1 MATITFSGTGSHADW
16 NVAGNW
22 TGGVLPASTDTASL
36 AGPATNVFL
45 TGTPVTIASVTLTTQ
60 DLFVGGSAIGGG
72 TGAGSLAATG
82 GIAVSGGHNLVS
94 VDGSTITATGGF
106 SLAAANDALG
116 GGGTFNGPI
125 TNAGVVRADGEF
137 FGLGPL
143 IVNGA
148 ISGPGGIE
156 IYAGSSLQLNG
167 ATAETVV
174 VDNLN
179 GDPAGT
185 GTLALGTPGSF
196 TGAISIAAGNT
207 LDLVLTGQTI
217 TSAAFN
223 TPGTLTVA
231 AGGTTENFLVSGASG
246 ASFSGS
252 SLTVG
257 QGVVCFARGTRI
269 ATPTGA
275 VAVEDLSD
283 GDVVLTARGEE
294 QAITWIGRRRVDCRR
309 HPEPRQVWPVR
320 IRAGAFGPA
329 LPARDL
335 YVSPQHAIYDQGV
348 LIPARLLVNGRTITQ
363 KHVARVEYFHI
374 ELARH
379 DILLAEGLPAESYL
393 DTGDRA
399 TFENA
404 GGAIVLHPDF
414 SRWAWDA
421 RACAELKV
429 TGPELDVVRAK
440 LAQRAEAIGERAAAA
455 V

>member
-1 MATITFSGTGSHADW
+1 MATISFIGTGTHADW
-16 NVAGNW
+16 NTTTNWQGGALPTSADSAALAG
-22 TGGVLPASTDTASL
+22 TAS
-36 AGPATNVFL
+36 NVFL
-45 TGTPVTIASVTLTTQ
+45 TGTPVTVQSVTLTTD
-60 DLFVGGSAIGGG
+60 DLFVGGSTLGGG
-72 TGAGSLAATG
+72 TGAGALATTG

-94 VDGSTITATGGF
+94 VAGSTITATGGF

-116 GGGTFNGPI
+116 GGGTFNGAI

-156 IYAGSSLQLNG
+156 IYAGSELDLTG

-185 GTLALGTPGSF
+185 GTLTLGTPASF
-196 TGAISIAAGNT
+196 TGVIDVTAGNT
-207 LDLVLTGQTI
+207 LDLNLTGQTI
-217 TSAAFN
+217 SDVVNNNGTVTFSAGGKTF
-223 TPGTLTVA
+223 TVNA
-231 AGGTTENFLVSGASG
+231 AGTGIGAN
-246 ASFSGS
+246 ASGS
-252 SLTVG
+252 SITVG

-269 ATPTGA
+269 ATPTGP
-275 VAVEDLSD
+275 VAVEDLGE

-294 QAITWIGRRRVDCRR
+294 QAITWIGRRRIDCRR

-348 LIPARLLVNGRTITQ
+348 LIPAKLLVNGRTITQ

-429 TGPELDVVRAK
+429 TGPELDAVRAK
-440 LAQRAEAIGERAAAA
+440 LAQRAGAIRERASAA